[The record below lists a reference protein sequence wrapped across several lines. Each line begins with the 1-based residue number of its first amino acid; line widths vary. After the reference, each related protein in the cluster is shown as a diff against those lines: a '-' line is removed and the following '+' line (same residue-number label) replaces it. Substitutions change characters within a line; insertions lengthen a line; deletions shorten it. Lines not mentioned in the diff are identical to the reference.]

1 MTRKDIE
8 LLVSNIGLN
17 NPDTLTEDILHISNM
32 LEGIQE
38 YIMTRKPTSKFME
51 LCGDENWEY
60 ASSIGDRLNK
70 EVLEKTQTFQDF
82 VKKIK
87 TSPEYICKI
96 RSEKLNVIGI

>member
-1 MTRKDIE
+1 MTRSDIE

-17 NPDTLTEDILHISNM
+17 NPDTIKEDILHISDM

-60 ASSIGDRLNK
+60 ASNIGDRLNK

-82 VKKIK
+82 VKKVK
-87 TSPEYICKI
+87 TSSEYISKI
-96 RSEKLNVIGI
+96 RSEKLDNLGI